1 MATCKNHEELVQT
14 YYDRICV
21 KTRGEREESDCV
33 FPFYRVCTNPKSLQ
47 IAGNKINLTAERR
60 NNDRAESIL
69 ATPSSLYYTGIP
81 EMIPGGDS
89 FRGDSCNLGCPSRST
104 SVKGRAIR
112 K

>member
-1 MATCKNHEELVQT
+1 MATCKNHEEIVQT

-60 NNDRAESIL
+60 NNDRAESIP
-69 ATPSSLYYTGIP
+69 ATPSSLYYTGRPIP
-81 EMIPGGDS
+81 EMIPGVTHFGVTVVTWDAPV
-89 FRGDSCNLGCPSRST
+89 GQP
-104 SVKGRAIR
+104 V
-112 K
+112 